1 MGKKIFIVDDEPD
14 ILDFCK
20 LVLETEGFEIQTA
33 SNGLDLIKELPSFKP
48 DLILLDVMMPDMDG
62 WEVLRMLNN
71 DDRYDKI
78 PIAMLTAKTQAK
90 DKILGIQEGAIDYI
104 TKPFA
109 PDELLE
115 RIEKIFSHIDTDK

>member
-14 ILDFCK
+14 ILDFCH
-20 LVLETEGFEIQTA
+20 LVLETEGFEVRTA
-33 SNGLDLIKELPSFKP
+33 TNGLELIKELNNFVP
-48 DLILLDVMMPDMDG
+48 DLILLDIMMPDMDG
-62 WEVLRMLNN
+62 WEVLRMLQN
-71 DDRYDKI
+71 DDRYESI

-90 DKILGIQEGAIDYI
+90 DKILGIQEGAVDYI

-115 RIEKIFSHIDTDK
+115 RIEKIFSHINN